1 MKFKVGGGETVSEKQ
16 LRRSLAVLPMSTVM
30 ALTDLTARQV
40 RYYETQELV
49 HPQRND
55 GNRRRY
61 SLNDVDQLLEIK
73 DGLASGM
80 DFKTMRKLAA
90 KKAPVNDDQL
100 SDTHAR
106 RALEAEMQQLAGM
119 RPPQPGLQQHL

>member
-1 MKFKVGGGETVSEKQ
+1 MSEKQ
-16 LRRSLAVLPMSTVM
+16 LRRSLAVLPMSTVI
-30 ALTDLTARQV
+30 ALTDLTARQI

-49 HPQRND
+49 HPKRND

-61 SLNDVDQLLEIK
+61 SLNDVDRLLEIK

-80 DFKTMRKLAA
+80 DFATMRKLTA
-90 KKAPVNDDQL
+90 KKEAVAEKKKV

-106 RALEAEMQQLAGM
+106 RVLEAEMQQLAGM
-119 RPPQPGLQQHL
+119 RPAHPSLRQHL